1 MSSLGSET
9 LTIGIY
15 GSPYANN
22 FQPLSYISLIKF
34 QKILNNSISISL
46 AVILLLPE
54 WIVLLLGSLG
64 LGMLH
69 GVIPDEHTW
78 PITFSYSVGS
88 ATGRGGMLSGLF
100 FASAFTLQRA
110 IMAQLVYFA
119 LASYLAFDE
128 GLNALVYVAVGIAM
142 SFAGYL
148 ILSGKL
154 PSWHPLARF
163 LRTHAR
169 THYDEKGVSRRVPTH
184 WCVIHGFIAGF
195 GVDTGL
201 FTTFIYLVAVPA
213 MPAAYLGFAPGA
225 AFGFGTLIVLLAIG
239 SVFGGVLQIA
249 KKWGPDRVQLFGTRA
264 GARSLFYGGIIFII
278 AGVLFRTGIQDT
290 IPLDFGNLIVLA
302 FMIGV
307 IVPVMIVTWRE
318 VKASPTPGILT
329 AHTLW

>member
-1 MSSLGSET
+1 
-9 LTIGIY
+9 
-15 GSPYANN
+15 
-22 FQPLSYISLIKF
+22 
-34 QKILNNSISISL
+34 
-46 AVILLLPE
+46 
-54 WIVLLLGSLG
+54 
-64 LGMLH
+64 MLH

-88 ATGRGGMLSGLF
+88 ATGRGGMLSGVF

-119 LASYLAFDE
+119 FASYLAFDE

-142 SFAGYL
+142 TIAGYL
-148 ILSGKL
+148 ILRGKL

-163 LRTHAR
+163 LRTR
-169 THYDEKGVSRRVPTH
+169 GGTHYDEKGVSRRVPIH

-225 AFGFGTLIVLLAIG
+225 AFGFGTLMVLLAIG
-239 SVFGGVLQIA
+239 SIFGGVLQIA
-249 KKWGPDRVQLFGTRA
+249 KRWGPERVQLFGTRA

-278 AGVLFRTGIQDT
+278 AGVLFRTGIQNT

-307 IVPVMIVTWRE
+307 IIPVMIVTWRE
-318 VKASPTPGILT
+318 VKASPAPETLT
-329 AHTLW
+329 YLAGAP

>member
-1 MSSLGSET
+1 
-9 LTIGIY
+9 
-15 GSPYANN
+15 
-22 FQPLSYISLIKF
+22 
-34 QKILNNSISISL
+34 
-46 AVILLLPE
+46 
-54 WIVLLLGSLG
+54 
-64 LGMLH
+64 
-69 GVIPDEHTW
+69 
-78 PITFSYSVGS
+78 
-88 ATGRGGMLSGLF
+88 MLSGIF

-119 LASYLAFDE
+119 LASYLAFNE
-128 GLNALVYVAVGIAM
+128 GLNAFVYVAVGIAM
-142 SFAGYL
+142 TMAGYL
-148 ILSGKL
+148 ILRGKL

-163 LRTHAR
+163 LRTR
-169 THYDEKGVSRRVPTH
+169 GGTHYDEKGVSRRVPTH

-213 MPAAYLGFAPGA
+213 MPVAYLGFAPGA
-225 AFGFGTLIVLLAIG
+225 AFGLGTLVVLLAIG
-239 SVFGGVLQIA
+239 SVFGGVFQIA
-249 KKWGPDRVQLFGTRA
+249 KRWGPERVQLFGTRA

-318 VKASPTPGILT
+318 VKASPTLNT
-329 AHTLW
+329 LNAHA

>member
-1 MSSLGSET
+1 MESTSSLGKET
-9 LTIGIY
+9 LTMGIFLCH
-15 GSPYANN
+15 NN
-22 FQPLSYISLIKF
+22 FQLTAYIRVIKI
-34 QKILNNSISISL
+34 QKILNNSISISRN
-46 AVILLLPE
+46 VIPLLPE

-88 ATGRGGMLSGLF
+88 ATGRGGMLSGIF

-128 GLNALVYVAVGIAM
+128 GLNALVYAAVGIAM
-142 SFAGYL
+142 SLAGYL

-249 KKWGPDRVQLFGTRA
+249 KKGGPERVQLFGTRA
-264 GARSLFYGGIIFII
+264 GARSLFYGGAKIIFRRV
-278 AGVLFRTGIQDT
+278 AYPTRMRHTNTLRFC
-290 IPLDFGNLIVLA
+290 DFSDLA
-302 FMIGV
+302 FSVRANVSCM
-307 IVPVMIVTWRE
+307 
-318 VKASPTPGILT
+318 LT
-329 AHTLW
+329 TTT

>member
-1 MSSLGSET
+1 M
-9 LTIGIY
+9 GICLCHD
-15 GSPYANN
+15 N
-22 FQPLSYISLIKF
+22 FQLTAYIRVIKI
-34 QKILNNSISISL
+34 QKILNNSIPVPR
-46 AVILLLPE
+46 AVIPLFPE

-88 ATGRGGMLSGLF
+88 ATGRGGMLSGIF

-142 SFAGYL
+142 SVAGYL

-163 LRTHAR
+163 LRTRGR

-213 MPAAYLGFAPGA
+213 MPSAYLGFAPGA
-225 AFGFGTLIVLLAIG
+225 AFGFGTLIVLIAIG
-239 SVFGGVLQIA
+239 SVFGGILQIA
-249 KKWGPDRVQLFGTRA
+249 KKWGPERVQLFGTRA
-264 GARSLFYGGIIFII
+264 GARSLFYGGIIFIV
-278 AGVLFRTGIQDT
+278 AGVLFRTGIQNA

-307 IVPVMIVTWRE
+307 IVPVMIVTWKE
-318 VKASPTPGILT
+318 VKVSPVSDNLT
-329 AHTLW
+329 HQLPSAPA

>member
-1 MSSLGSET
+1 MGMC
-9 LTIGIY
+9 
-15 GSPYANN
+15 PCHNN
-22 FQPLSYISLIKF
+22 FQLTAYISVIKIW
-34 QKILNNSISISL
+34 KILNNFVFISGAVSL
-46 AVILLLPE
+46 LIPE
-54 WIVLLLGSLG
+54 WIVLLMGSLS

-69 GVIPDEHTW
+69 GIIPDEHTW
-78 PITFSYSVGS
+78 PITFSYSAGS
-88 ATGRGGMLSGLF
+88 ATGRGGMLSGMF

-142 SFAGYL
+142 SLAGYL

-163 LRTHAR
+163 LRTHAK
-169 THYDEKGVSRRVPTH
+169 THYDEKGASRRVPTH

-213 MPAAYLGFAPGA
+213 MPVAYLGFAPGA

-239 SVFGGVLQIA
+239 SLFGGVLQIA
-249 KKWGPDRVQLFGTRA
+249 KKWGPERIQTFGTRA

-278 AGVLFRTGIQDT
+278 AGILFRTGIQDI

-307 IVPVMIVTWRE
+307 IIPVMIFTWRE
-318 VKASPTPGILT
+318 VKASPTPDILT
-329 AHTLW
+329 AHP

>member
-1 MSSLGSET
+1 MS
-9 LTIGIY
+9 
-15 GSPYANN
+15 NN
-22 FQPLSYISLIKF
+22 FRSFPYIKVIKI
-34 QKILNNSISISL
+34 QKILNNSVSTSC
-46 AVILLLPE
+46 AVIPLIPE

-88 ATGRGGMLSGLF
+88 ATGRGGMLSGVF
-100 FASAFTLQRA
+100 FASSFTLQRA

-128 GLNALVYVAVGIAM
+128 SLNAAVYVAVGIAM
-142 SFAGYL
+142 AIAGYL
-148 ILSGKL
+148 ILSGRL

-163 LRTHAR
+163 LRTRGR
-169 THYDEKGVSRRVPTH
+169 THYDEHGVSRRVPIH

-239 SVFGGVLQIA
+239 SVFGGILQIA
-249 KKWGPDRVQLFGTRA
+249 KKWGPERVQLFGTRA
-264 GARSLFYGGIIFII
+264 GARSLLYGGIIFII
-278 AGVLFRTGIQDT
+278 AGILFRTGIQNT
-290 IPLDFGNLIVLA
+290 IPLDLGNLIVLA

-307 IVPVMIVTWRE
+307 IIPVMIITWRE
-318 VKASPTPGILT
+318 VKAS
-329 AHTLW
+329 HTSDSSAVLA

>member
-1 MSSLGSET
+1 
-9 LTIGIY
+9 
-15 GSPYANN
+15 
-22 FQPLSYISLIKF
+22 
-34 QKILNNSISISL
+34 
-46 AVILLLPE
+46 
-54 WIVLLLGSLG
+54 
-64 LGMLH
+64 MLH

-88 ATGRGGMLSGLF
+88 ATGRGGMLSGIF

-142 SFAGYL
+142 TIAGYL
-148 ILSGKL
+148 ILRGKL

-163 LRTHAR
+163 LRSR
-169 THYDEKGVSRRVPTH
+169 GGTHYDEKGVSRRVPTH

-225 AFGFGTLIVLLAIG
+225 AFGLGTLIVLLAIG
-239 SVFGGVLQIA
+239 SVFGSVLQIA
-249 KKWGPDRVQLFGTRA
+249 KRWGPERVQLFGTRA

-278 AGVLFRTGIQDT
+278 AGALFRTGIQNT
-290 IPLDFGNLIVLA
+290 IPLDFGNLIVSLA
-302 FMIGV
+302 FHDSGEG
-307 IVPVMIVTWRE
+307 R
-318 VKASPTPGILT
+318 GI
-329 AHTLW
+329 

>member
-1 MSSLGSET
+1 MCLCH
-9 LTIGIY
+9 
-15 GSPYANN
+15 NN
-22 FQPLSYISLIKF
+22 FQLTPYIRVIKI
-34 QKILNNSISISL
+34 QKILNNSISIPRN
-46 AVILLLPE
+46 VIPLLPE

-88 ATGRGGMLSGLF
+88 ATGRGGMLSGMF

-142 SFAGYL
+142 SLAGYL

-169 THYDEKGVSRRVPTH
+169 THYDEKGASRRVPTH

-249 KKWGPDRVQLFGTRA
+249 KRWGPERVQLFGTRA
-264 GARSLFYGGIIFII
+264 GARSLFYGGIIFVI
-278 AGVLFRTGIQDT
+278 AGLLFRTGIQST

-307 IVPVMIVTWRE
+307 IVPIMIITWRE
-318 VKASPTPGILT
+318 VKASPALDTMTHLAGSP
-329 AHTLW
+329 

>member
-1 MSSLGSET
+1 
-9 LTIGIY
+9 
-15 GSPYANN
+15 
-22 FQPLSYISLIKF
+22 
-34 QKILNNSISISL
+34 
-46 AVILLLPE
+46 
-54 WIVLLLGSLG
+54 
-64 LGMLH
+64 
-69 GVIPDEHTW
+69 
-78 PITFSYSVGS
+78 
-88 ATGRGGMLSGLF
+88 MLSGIF

-142 SFAGYL
+142 SIAGYL
-148 ILSGKL
+148 ILRGKL

-163 LRTHAR
+163 LRTR
-169 THYDEKGVSRRVPTH
+169 GGTHYDEKGVSRRVPTH

-213 MPAAYLGFAPGA
+213 MPVAYLGFAPGA

-249 KKWGPDRVQLFGTRA
+249 KRWGPERVQLFGTRA
-264 GARSLFYGGIIFII
+264 GARSLLYGGIIFII
-278 AGVLFRTGIQDT
+278 AGVLFRSGIQDV

-307 IVPVMIVTWRE
+307 IVPVMIVTWKE
-318 VKASPTPGILT
+318 VKTGTTSGNLT
-329 AHTLW
+329 QLAESS

>member
-1 MSSLGSET
+1 
-9 LTIGIY
+9 
-15 GSPYANN
+15 
-22 FQPLSYISLIKF
+22 
-34 QKILNNSISISL
+34 
-46 AVILLLPE
+46 
-54 WIVLLLGSLG
+54 
-64 LGMLH
+64 
-69 GVIPDEHTW
+69 
-78 PITFSYSVGS
+78 
-88 ATGRGGMLSGLF
+88 MLSGMF

-142 SFAGYL
+142 SLAGYL

-169 THYDEKGVSRRVPTH
+169 THYDEKGASRRVPTH

-213 MPAAYLGFAPGA
+213 MPVAYLGFAPGA

-239 SVFGGVLQIA
+239 SLFGGVLQIA
-249 KKWGPDRVQLFGTRA
+249 KKWGPERIQTFGTRA

-278 AGVLFRTGIQDT
+278 AGILFRTGIQDY

-307 IVPVMIVTWRE
+307 IVPVMIFTWRE
-318 VKASPTPGILT
+318 VKASPTSNILT
-329 AHTLW
+329 AQA

>member
-1 MSSLGSET
+1 MFPIVPGWVYLLG
-9 LTIGIY
+9 
-15 GSPYANN
+15 A
-22 FQPLSYISLIKF
+22 
-34 QKILNNSISISL
+34 SL
-46 AVILLLPE
+46 A
-54 WIVLLLGSLG
+54 

-88 ATGRGGMLSGLF
+88 ATGRGGMLSGVF

-110 IMAQLVYFA
+110 IMAQLVYFT

-128 GLNALVYVAVGIAM
+128 SLNAAVYVAVGIAM
-142 SFAGYL
+142 AIAGYL
-148 ILSGKL
+148 ILSGRL

-163 LRTHAR
+163 LRTRGR
-169 THYDEKGVSRRVPTH
+169 THYDEHGVSRRVPIH

-239 SVFGGVLQIA
+239 SVFGGILQIA
-249 KKWGPDRVQLFGTRA
+249 KKWGPERVQLFGTRA

-278 AGVLFRTGIQDT
+278 AGVLFRAGIQNT

-307 IVPVMIVTWRE
+307 IVPIMIVTWKEIRT
-318 VKASPTPGILT
+318 SPAPDNLSHLAGSL
-329 AHTLW
+329 

>member
-1 MSSLGSET
+1 MR
-9 LTIGIY
+9 
-15 GSPYANN
+15 
-22 FQPLSYISLIKF
+22 ISTHV
-34 QKILNNSISISL
+34 S
-46 AVILLLPE
+46 LLPE
-54 WIVLLLGSLG
+54 WTILLLGSLG

-128 GLNALVYVAVGIAM
+128 SLNTEVYVAVGIAM
-142 SFAGYL
+142 SVAGYL
-148 ILSGKL
+148 ILSDRL

-163 LRTHAR
+163 LRNRGH
-169 THYDEKGVSRRVPTH
+169 THYDEKGASRRVPTH
-184 WCVIHGFIAGF
+184 WCIIHGFIAGF

-201 FTTFIYLVAVPA
+201 FTTFVYLVAVPA
-213 MPAAYLGFAPGA
+213 MPASYLGFAPGA

-239 SVFGGVLQIA
+239 SVFGGVCQIA
-249 KKWGPDRVQLFGTRA
+249 RKVGPDRVKQFGARV
-264 GARSLFYGGIIFII
+264 GARSLLYGGMIFIV
-278 AGVLFRTGIQDT
+278 AGLLFRVGLQDL
-290 IPLDFGNLIVLA
+290 IPVDFGNLIVFA

-307 IVPVMIVTWRE
+307 IIPVMICTWRE
-318 VKASPTPGILT
+318 VRKTGTDGKIAQDTGG
-329 AHTLW
+329 

>member
-1 MSSLGSET
+1 
-9 LTIGIY
+9 
-15 GSPYANN
+15 
-22 FQPLSYISLIKF
+22 
-34 QKILNNSISISL
+34 
-46 AVILLLPE
+46 
-54 WIVLLLGSLG
+54 
-64 LGMLH
+64 
-69 GVIPDEHTW
+69 
-78 PITFSYSVGS
+78 
-88 ATGRGGMLSGLF
+88 MLSGMF

-142 SFAGYL
+142 SVAGYL

-163 LRTHAR
+163 LRAR
-169 THYDEKGVSRRVPTH
+169 GRMHYDEKGVSRRVPTH

-201 FTTFIYLVAVPA
+201 FTTFVYLVAVPA

-249 KKWGPDRVQLFGTRA
+249 KKWGPERIQTFGTRA
-264 GARSLFYGGIIFII
+264 GARSLFYGGIIFVI
-278 AGVLFRTGIQDT
+278 AGILFRTGIQAT
-290 IPLDFGNLIVLA
+290 IPVDFGNLIVLA

-307 IVPVMIVTWRE
+307 IIPVMILTWRE
-318 VKASPTPGILT
+318 VKAAPSLNDLT
-329 AHTLW
+329 VLEVSS

>member
-1 MSSLGSET
+1 MESTSSSGNET
-9 LTIGIY
+9 LTMGMCMCH
-15 GSPYANN
+15 NN
-22 FQPLSYISLIKF
+22 FQVTAYIKLIKYM
-34 QKILNNSISISL
+34 KILTNPHTISR
-46 AVILLLPE
+46 AVIPLHPE

-88 ATGRGGMLSGLF
+88 ATGRGGMLSGMF

-142 SFAGYL
+142 SLAGYL

-163 LRTHAR
+163 LRTHAK
-169 THYDEKGVSRRVPTH
+169 THYGEKGASRRVPTH

-213 MPAAYLGFAPGA
+213 MPVAYLGFAPGA
-225 AFGFGTLIVLLAIG
+225 AFGLGTLIVLLAIG
-239 SVFGGVLQIA
+239 SLFGGVLQIA
-249 KKWGPDRVQLFGTRA
+249 KKWGPERVQLFGTRA
-264 GARSLFYGGIIFII
+264 GARSLFYGRRRFII
-278 AGVLFRTGIQDT
+278 AGVPFRTGLQDA

-307 IVPVMIVTWRE
+307 IIPVMIITWRE
-318 VKASPTPGILT
+318 VKASPTPNTLT
-329 AHTLW
+329 LHS